1 MLQGGSREMM
11 NGHARFAAIWS
22 AVPLL
27 LALAGPAQAACLDD
41 DRVAELV
48 AGYPAAAVTG
58 IPADLS
64 LDDAYCTQA
73 KYVALL
79 GETMGRPVGYKVGF
93 TGQALQERFAIDR
106 PATGVLFEPMFVAD
120 GGTVPLD
127 FGRGPMIEPDLLVVV
142 KDAGIN
148 DATTELEAAR
158 HLESVH
164 AFMELPAL
172 QFAEGETITGAALT
186 AVNIVAT
193 RMVQGPPVAV
203 QATPEF
209 VQALAEMETVFT
221 DETGEVIQAAPGANL
236 LGNPLKVVLWL
247 VDEMKRRGTPLQAGD
262 RLSLGAPGK
271 LFPLK
276 EGGKTY
282 RYSLNGLPGSVA
294 TVSITIK

>member
-1 MLQGGSREMM
+1 M
-11 NGHARFAAIWS
+11 NAHTKVAAICC
-22 AVPLL
+22 AAPLL

-41 DRVAELV
+41 ARVAELV
-48 AGYPAAAVTG
+48 AGYPTTPISG
-58 IPADLS
+58 IPPDLT

-73 KYVALL
+73 KYVARLE
-79 GETMGRPVGYKVGF
+79 ETMGAPVGYKVGF
-93 TGQALQERFAIDR
+93 TGEALQQQFAIDR
-106 PATGVLFEPMFVAD
+106 PATGVLFEPMFVAN
-120 GGTVPLD
+120 GGSVPLG
-127 FGRGPMIEPDLLVVV
+127 FGYRPMIEPDLMVVV

-148 DATTELEAAR
+148 DATTELEALE
-158 HLESVH
+158 HLASVH

-172 QFAEGETITGAALT
+172 QFAEGEKITGAAAT

-193 RMVQGPPVAV
+193 KMVEGPPVVV
-203 QATPEF
+203 QPTPEF
-209 VQALAEMETVFT
+209 AQALAAMETVFT
-221 DETGEVIQAAPGANL
+221 DETGAVLQAAPGSNL
-236 LGNPLKVVLWL
+236 LGNPLEVVLWL

-282 RYSLNGLPGSVA
+282 SYALNGLPGGTT